1 MGDDVSVQKTLKTF
15 ELGFSLKGKGVV
27 ILEAE
32 SYSEAEKM
40 FLEKKMDWVSRAKLK
55 GEPDQ
60 LLQIKQIKKQDE
72 EEIVID
78 LDEIIIKD
86 ENPNW

>member
-1 MGDDVSVQKTLKTF
+1 MGNDVSLQKTLKTF

-72 EEIVID
+72 EIVID

-86 ENPNW
+86 ENPNG